1 MWAKLDLM
9 ARAAICLGC
18 LLAAAALGA
27 PAHRLAE
34 VPKPVVADKIKDR
47 FVPAPYD
54 RQKIR
59 GLLGERM
66 RVNLEGRLLHV
77 NEAALLAGFRKR
89 PGNHPWIG
97 EHAGKFLNAAAN
109 TWAYTGDER
118 LKVIMDRMAGELIAA
133 QLPDGYL
140 GTYTD
145 NQRWTSWDVWV
156 HKYDLIGLLSYYA
169 ATGHQPALETARKIG
184 DLLARTFGDGPGQRD
199 ILKSGTH
206 VGMAATSVL
215 EPMAMLYRYT
225 GEQRYLDFA
234 HYILR
239 AYDRPD
245 GPKIITSLT
254 ATGNVFHTA
263 DAKAYEMMSNLV
275 GLADLYR
282 LTGEETLLKPALA
295 AWKDIASNRLYL
307 TGTTSANEYFQD
319 NGKLPGEESAGVGE
333 CCATVTWLQLSWQL
347 LRLTGEP
354 QYAEEIE
361 RTVFNHLTGA
371 QDAKNGN
378 ICYFT
383 PLVGRKRP
391 SAVISCCLSS
401 GPRGISMIP
410 ELVWGMREDGPAVL
424 LYAPGE
430 AAIPVREGLDV
441 VLRAETRFPADGAV
455 TLSVRT
461 PRVARFPLYLRVPS
475 WCTRYT
481 ATVKDEVTEGKPGQ
495 FVKLER
501 SWLPGETVQIRMD
514 LPVRVAPGGKNYG
527 DYVAVVRGPQVLA
540 LESSLNPLVPYPHRA
555 APKSVEPAGL
565 GLVETKAGANW
576 PQAYMI
582 DGSVAGKPQPLVLV
596 PFADA
601 LNYRVWLIRPE
612 RMSVGLVAV
621 TAFGRE
627 SWSRAG
633 TENGSI
639 CDERPDTYRN
649 TFTAR
654 PAKQDWYAV
663 EIDQPAV
670 IARVVYRHGK
680 LFSNGGWFETSEGRP
695 QIQIKRTRTANWET
709 VATLDNYP
717 DATATQTPGLRDGE
731 AFSVRLKAP
740 LKAVGVRIVGKPG
753 GLFSSCAELGGYE
766 R

>member
-1 MWAKLDLM
+1 M
-9 ARAAICLGC
+9 ARVAINVGC

-27 PAHRLAE
+27 PAPRLAE
-34 VPKPVVADKIKDR
+34 APKPVVADKIKDR
-47 FVPAPYD
+47 FVPVPYD

-77 NEAALLAGFRKR
+77 DQAALLAGFQKR
-89 PGNHPWIG
+89 PGNQPWIG
-97 EHAGKFLNAAAN
+97 EHAGKFLDAAAN
-109 TWAYTGDER
+109 TWAYTGDQR
-118 LKVIMDRMAGELIAA
+118 LKVIMDRMAQELIAT

-156 HKYDLIGLLSYYA
+156 HKYDLIGLLSYYRV
-169 ATGHQPALETARKIG
+169 TGSQPALAAARKIG
-184 DLLARTFGDGPGQRD
+184 DLLALTFGEGASQRD
-199 ILKSGTH
+199 ILKSSTH

-245 GPKIITSLT
+245 GPKIIASLT

-263 DAKAYEMMSNLV
+263 NAKAYEMMSNLV
-275 GLADLYR
+275 GLTDLYR
-282 LTGEETLLKPALA
+282 LTGEETLLKPAVA
-295 AWKDIASNRLYL
+295 AWKDIAANRLYL

-319 NGKLPGEESAGVGE
+319 NGELPGEESAGVGE
-333 CCATVTWLQLSWQL
+333 TCATVTWLQLGWQL

-378 ICYFT
+378 FCYFT

-391 SAVISCCLSS
+391 SATISCCLSS

-430 AAIPVREGLDV
+430 ATIPVREGLDV
-441 VLRAETRFPADGAV
+441 LLRAETRFPADGAV
-455 TLSVRT
+455 TLTVRT

-475 WCTRYT
+475 WCTKYT
-481 ATVKDEVTEGKPGQ
+481 ATVKGEAAEGKPGQ

-501 SWLPGETVQIRMD
+501 SWLPGETVQIQMD
-514 LPVRVAPGGKNYG
+514 LPVRVAPGGKSYG
-527 DYVAVVRGPQVLA
+527 GYVAVVRGPQVLA
-540 LESSLNPLVPYPHRA
+540 LEASLNPLVAHPHRA
-555 APKSVEPAGL
+555 APKSVNPPGL
-565 GLVETKAGANW
+565 GLAETKAGVNW

-582 DGSVAGKPQPLVLV
+582 DGSVAGKTQPLVLV

-601 LNYRVWLIRPE
+601 RNYRVWLIRPE
-612 RMSVGLVAV
+612 RIPVGPVAV

-654 PAKQDWYAV
+654 SSKQDWYAV
-663 EIDQPAV
+663 EIDQPAA
-670 IARVVYRHGK
+670 IARVMYRHGK
-680 LFSNGGWFETSEGRP
+680 LFSNGGWFDTSEGKP

-717 DATATQTPGLRDGE
+717 DATAAKAPGLRDGE
-731 AFSVRLKAP
+731 AFSVRLKEP
-740 LKAVGVRIVGKPG
+740 VKAVGVRIAGKPG
-753 GLFSSCAELGGYE
+753 GSFSSCAELGGYE